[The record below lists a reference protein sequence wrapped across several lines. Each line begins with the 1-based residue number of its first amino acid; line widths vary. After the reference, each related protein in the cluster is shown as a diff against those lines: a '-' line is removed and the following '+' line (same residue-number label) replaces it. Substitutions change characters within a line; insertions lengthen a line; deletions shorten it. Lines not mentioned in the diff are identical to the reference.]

1 MNNEFKKN
9 FDEAFAPISRLIA
22 HGIAVAI
29 GFMAICAISMIP
41 IITLKILIFCG
52 IVETSETLH
61 KLETAIL
68 FGDLLLF
75 LIILVAGILIF
86 IKEETLRLWKR
97 FFGDDNE

>member
-1 MNNEFKKN
+1 MSNDFKRH

-29 GFMAICAISMIP
+29 GFSALCAISMLP
-41 IITLKILIFCG
+41 IVTLKILIFFG

-68 FGDLLLF
+68 YGDLLLF

-86 IKEETLRLWKR
+86 IKEETLRLWNR
-97 FFGDDNE
+97 FFGESNE